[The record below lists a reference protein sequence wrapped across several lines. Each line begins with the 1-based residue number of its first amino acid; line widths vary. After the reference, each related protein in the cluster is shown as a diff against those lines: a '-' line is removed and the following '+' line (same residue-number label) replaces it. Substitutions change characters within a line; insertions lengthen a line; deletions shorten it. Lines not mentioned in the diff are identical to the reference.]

1 MRGSNEQQSVFVV
14 TTTIDE
20 MIPQDHPIRRI
31 KRVTDE
37 VLRRLQP
44 QLSAMYSKRGRPSV
58 APERLLKASV
68 LMALYSVRSER
79 MFCEQLRF
87 NLLFKWFLGLNVD
100 DLGFDHSTFSKNR
113 ERLLKHRVAEAFF
126 REVYD
131 LARLQGYASD
141 EHFSVDGTLVQAWA
155 SMKSFRP
162 IDEEK
167 GDGNGWGPAGGRN
180 PDVDFRGQ
188 ARRNDTHRSTTD
200 PEAMLARK
208 GRGQPAVLGY
218 QVHALMENRNG
229 LVADVELTRATG
241 RAELDAGVELL
252 RRQQGR
258 SRRTVAGD
266 KGYDNRGF
274 VRECRDMGVTPHVA
288 QNTKRPGGSALD
300 GRTTRHG
307 GYATSQR
314 RRKRIEEVFGWV
326 KTVGGGRK
334 LRFIGRA
341 RNRAWAFM
349 TAAAYNL
356 VRMGKLSAQ
365 AG

>member
-1 MRGSNEQQSVFVV
+1 MRGANEQQTILVV

-20 MIPQDHPIRRI
+20 MIPENHPIRRI
-31 KRVTDE
+31 KPVVDE
-37 VLRRLQP
+37 VLSRLRP
-44 QLSAMYSKRGRPSV
+44 KLNEMYSKQGRPSV

-87 NLLFKWFLGLNVD
+87 NLLFKWFLDLNVD

-126 REVYD
+126 REVYEA
-131 LARLQGYASD
+131 ARLQGYTSD

-162 IDEEK
+162 TGDSGGDANSWK
-167 GDGNGWGPAGGRN
+167 GTSRN

-188 ARRNDTHRSTTD
+188 PRRNDTHQSTTD

-208 GRGQPAVLGY
+208 GRGQPSVLGY
-218 QVHALMENRNG
+218 HLHALMENRNG
-229 LVADVELTRATG
+229 LVTDIDLTRASG
-241 RAELDAGVELL
+241 RAELDAGAELL
-252 RRQQGR
+252 RRQPTRG
-258 SRRTVAGD
+258 RRTVAGD

-274 VRECRDMGVTPHVA
+274 IGSCRDMGVTPHVA
-288 QNTKRPGGSALD
+288 QNTKRPGGSAID
-300 GRTTRHG
+300 GRTTRHS
-307 GYATSQR
+307 GYQVSQR
-314 RRKRIEEVFGWV
+314 RRKRIEEIFGWV

-334 LRFIGRA
+334 LRYVGQA
-341 RNRAWAFM
+341 RNRAWAFL

-365 AG
+365 TG